1 MLTNQ
6 LVRQRGATE
15 IYLLRN
21 VDDPNEIF
29 LLSQV
34 GDLEKAREFLASA
47 DLREQMQQSGVVDKT
62 DIYFLTT

>member
-47 DLREQMQQSGVVDKT
+47 DLREKMQQSGVVDKQIST
-62 DIYFLTT
+62 S